1 LLPILFLI
9 WINTHGSWIIGL
21 GVIALYFVCGLVD
34 FQLGSLEARRW
45 TTSERL
51 RLETVFM
58 LCVATIPV
66 TPYGTRLAMYPFT
79 VASSLPVSIASVLE
93 WQVMPFNLGGGK
105 IFLALILIFF
115 ILQAVFRY
123 QWHLAEMSLFLFG
136 MAMACL
142 HLRFVLLFVPF
153 FAPLLATMIAR
164 WSPAYCKNKDQ
175 YVVNFALMVIMAF
188 AMVHYFPSQ
197 TEIEKAVAAKFPVE
211 ALAYLREH
219 PVPGPML
226 NSYGFGGYMVFSGY
240 QTFIDGRSELF
251 EQTGVLDDYMHIT
264 LMRPGALQVLNGYQ
278 VRSCLM
284 QREEPFS
291 TVLAALPDWQKVYSD
306 NVSVLYVR
314 RNAMQTTVPITR

>member
-1 LLPILFLI
+1 
-9 WINTHGSWIIGL
+9 
-21 GVIALYFVCGLVD
+21 
-34 FQLGSLEARRW
+34 
-45 TTSERL
+45 
-51 RLETVFM
+51 M

-164 WSPAYCKNKDQ
+164 WSPAYCKSKDQ
-175 YVVNFALMVIMAF
+175 YLINLALMVIMAF
-188 AMVHYFPSQ
+188 AILHYFPSQ
-197 TEIEKAVAAKFPVE
+197 TVIEKAVADKFPVE

-291 TVLAALPDWQKVYSD
+291 TVLSALTDWQKVYSD

-314 RNAMQTTVPITR
+314 RNAMRATVPITR